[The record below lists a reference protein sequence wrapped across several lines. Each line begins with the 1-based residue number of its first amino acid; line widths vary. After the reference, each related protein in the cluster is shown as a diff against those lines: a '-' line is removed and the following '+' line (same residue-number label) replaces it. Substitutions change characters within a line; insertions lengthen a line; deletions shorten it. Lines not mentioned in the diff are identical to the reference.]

1 MSRPVLEVMI
11 RTVIVVDRKR
21 MSAVTESPIKA
32 GMYPAERAESEGVSR
47 FLGVLRDDFGVRDEG
62 GCILLW
68 CKNVCVGGAVGHLSG
83 ISR

>member
-1 MSRPVLEVMI
+1 MSHPILEIVKGA
-11 RTVIVVDRKR
+11 VVVVDRKW

-32 GMYPAERAESEGVSR
+32 SVCLAKRAESEGVSR
-47 FLGVLRDDFGVRDEG
+47 FFGVLRNDFGIGDEG
-62 GCILLW
+62 GCVLLW